1 MEYRVSYKL
10 VQVVS
15 EELGALVA
23 AMAIVDAKEGALR
36 PVVNLALLALGLH
49 DVQDYGHAV
58 LVVVPILIIMGAGV
72 SYLTMPWLVFA
83 P

>member
-1 MEYRVSYKL
+1 MEYRISYKL
-10 VQVVS
+10 VQVVT

-23 AMAIVDAKEGALR
+23 TMAIIDAKEGALR

-49 DVQDYGHAV
+49 NVQNDCHAV
-58 LVVVPILIIMGAGV
+58 LIVVPIKIIMRME

>member
-1 MEYRVSYKL
+1 
-10 VQVVS
+10 
-15 EELGALVA
+15 
-23 AMAIVDAKEGALR
+23 MAIVDAKEGALR

-49 DVQDYGHAV
+49 DVQYYGHAV
-58 LVVVPILIIMGAGV
+58 FVVVPILIIMKAGA

>member
-10 VQVVS
+10 VQVVT
-15 EELGALVA
+15 EELGALVT
-23 AMAIVDAKEGALR
+23 AMAIVDAKEGALG

-58 LVVVPILIIMGAGV
+58 LIVVSIKIIMIMGCH
-72 SYLTMPWLVFA
+72 T
-83 P
+83 

>member
-10 VQVVS
+10 VQVVT

-23 AMAIVDAKEGALR
+23 AMTIVDAKEGALR

-58 LVVVPILIIMGAGV
+58 LVVVPILIIM
-72 SYLTMPWLVFA
+72 
-83 P
+83 

>member
-10 VQVVS
+10 VQVVT
-15 EELGALVA
+15 EEFGALVA
-23 AMAIVDAKEGALR
+23 AVAIVDAKEGALR
-36 PVVNLALLALGLH
+36 PVVNFALLALGLH
-49 DVQDYGHAV
+49 DVQYYGHAV
-58 LVVVPILIIMGAGV
+58 LVVVPILIIMRAGV

>member
-10 VQVVS
+10 VQVVT

-49 DVQDYGHAV
+49 DVQDDGHAV

-72 SYLTMPWLVFA
+72 SYLTMP
-83 P
+83 

>member
-10 VQVVS
+10 VQVVT

-23 AMAIVDAKEGALR
+23 AMAIIDAKEGALR
-36 PVVNLALLALGLH
+36 PVVNLSLLAFGLH

-58 LVVVPILIIMGAGV
+58 LIVVPIKIVMRMGCH
-72 SYLTMPWLVFA
+72 T
-83 P
+83 

>member
-1 MEYRVSYKL
+1 MEYRISYKL
-10 VQVVS
+10 VQVVT

-23 AMAIVDAKEGALR
+23 TMAIVDSKEGALR
-36 PVVNLALLALGLH
+36 PVVNLALLALRLH
-49 DVQDYGHAV
+49 NVQNDCHAV
-58 LVVVPILIIMGAGV
+58 LIVVPIKIIMRME

>member
-10 VQVVS
+10 VQVVT

-23 AMAIVDAKEGALR
+23 AMTIVDAKEGALR

-49 DVQDYGHAV
+49 DIQDYGHSV
-58 LVVVPILIIMGAGV
+58 LVVVPILIIM
-72 SYLTMPWLVFA
+72 
-83 P
+83 